1 MDNKTYL
8 ENIMES
14 IVIIANN
21 YRLDFS
27 PENINITARWAQA
40 EHHTSETIIKT
51 MAKQAGLMTKFISP
65 DKFKFSHWSFPVV
78 LELTDRRVCVAESL
92 NKQGEVTV
100 IFSDAHGMT
109 TQMTCDE
116 ICSVLNKVIIFT
128 PIANAPD
135 IRADAYIRPVKKHWM
150 WRILLRDTTPYKHVM
165 IASFFINVLGLA
177 GITFSMQTYDRI
189 IPAQSYPTLFVL
201 VTAVLIAFVFDF
213 ILKTLRY
220 SVIDFLGK
228 KADMRI
234 SDRVYGH
241 ALRIKDSHRPHSTGT
256 FITQLRDLEQIR
268 EMMTSGTVALIADLP
283 FFFFFLFIIYLLGGP
298 LAVVPLSGLF
308 LMIIP
313 GLLCQKKLYAL
324 ANEAMRESTL
334 RSGMLLESVQGLQ
347 DIKALQAEYRFQQQ
361 WIHYTRTS
369 AESNLRLKHLTHKLQ
384 NWSYLVQ
391 NSVFVGVICM
401 GIPAAMSG
409 ELSTG
414 ALVASSILS
423 SRMMGPVSQI
433 AGLINRWQQTKVSIK
448 GIDNIMSLP
457 VDSPDNDR
465 KVYKNH
471 IRGHFKIIKA
481 GLRHH
486 VSDAMDALYID
497 SLEIRPGEAIAILG
511 RNGAGKSSLLNAL
524 YNRMDYSR
532 GGSISV
538 DGIEINHLDPADL
551 RRDVGLLSQNARL
564 FYGTIRENI
573 LAGNPLANEEE
584 INNVIARTGVANFID
599 KLPKGMH
606 YLVQEG
612 GAGLSAG
619 QKQSI
624 LLSRLLLRNPTVL
637 LLDEP
642 TASFD
647 ELTEREFIKNIKAI
661 LPGIT
666 LIISTHRQAVLE
678 LVERIIVVADG
689 KVKVDTKKDEALKMM
704 GL

>member
-1 MDNKTYL
+1 MDNNIYL
-8 ENIMES
+8 ESIKES
-14 IVIIANN
+14 IVIIANS

-27 PENINITARWAQA
+27 PENINITARWALA
-40 EHHTSETIIKT
+40 NHHNSENIIKT
-51 MAKQAGLMTKFISP
+51 MAKQAGLQTRFVSP
-65 DKFKFSHWSFPVV
+65 EKFKLSQWIFPVV
-78 LELTDRRVCVAESL
+78 FELKDHRICVAESL
-92 NKQGEVTV
+92 TEKGDVRV
-100 IFSDAHGMT
+100 IFCDAHGMAT
-109 TQMTCDE
+109 NINSNELKTC
-116 ICSVLNKVIIFT
+116 LNKVILFS

-135 IRADAYIRPVKKHWM
+135 IRADAYISPIEKHWM
-150 WRILLRDTTPYKHVM
+150 LRILLRDMTPYKHVM
-165 IASFFINVLGLA
+165 IASFFINILGLA

-201 VTAVLIAFVFDF
+201 VTAVFIAFIFDF

-268 EMMTSGTVALIADLP
+268 EMMTSGTVSLIADLP

-298 LAVVPLSGLF
+298 LALVPLSGLF
-308 LMIIP
+308 LMIVP
-313 GLLCQKKLYAL
+313 GLLYQKKLYAL

-369 AESNLRLKHLTHKLQ
+369 ADSNLRLKHLTHKLQ
-384 NWSYLVQ
+384 SWSYLVQ

-401 GIPAAMSG
+401 GIPAAMAG

-433 AGLINRWQQTKVSIK
+433 SGLINRWQQTKVSIK

-471 IRGHFKIIKA
+471 IRGHFKIINA

-486 VSDAMDALYID
+486 VCDATDALYID
-497 SLEIRPGEAIAILG
+497 TLEIKPGESVAILG

-538 DGIEINHLDPADL
+538 DGVEINHLDPADL
-551 RRDVGLLSQNARL
+551 RRDIGLLSQNSRL

-573 LAGNPLANEEE
+573 LAGNPRANEKE
-584 INNVIARTGVANFID
+584 IDNVINRTGVANFID
-599 KLPKGMH
+599 KLPRGMH
-606 YLVQEG
+606 YLIQEG

-624 LLSRLLLRNPTVL
+624 LLSRLLLRNPSVI

-647 ELTEREFIKNIKAI
+647 ELTEKEFIDNMKAI
-661 LPGIT
+661 IPGIT
-666 LIISTHRQAVLE
+666 LILTTHRRSVLD
-678 LVERIIVVADG
+678 LVERIIVISDG
-689 KVKVDTKKDEALKMM
+689 KIKLDTQKDEALKMM